1 MAVDKT
7 AAAFVDAVDV
17 LVVGRNNQVLY
28 SAKNAESAAGTLE
41 FVKADSEK
49 KYLISAARPD
59 AVFRFIKGE
68 KFMLNAIMNQDFGKI
83 RSDYDDDSIFE
94 SELTQKSI
102 YMLSRV
108 GVCDGGGTCDAF
120 LLRIMGADCF
130 VDVSECG
137 KKNHISSRNK
147 LTVECLRSIFPTF
160 RAFLRVRG

>member
-83 RSDYDDDSIFE
+83 RSDE

-120 LLRIMGADCF
+120 LLRILGADCF